1 MIISDLRE
9 IEGRQFPAR
18 RRTQPF
24 AGAGTPIP
32 TEKFSVGFVTFEPNG
47 GQVPW
52 HNQAQE
58 EIYFVIEGK
67 GEMCL
72 GTERQTLKAGQA
84 VYIPPGRISS
94 THQHGRRTPENDLL
108 LCRWLCCT
116 PAAGNDR
123 YPAKSRH

>member
-18 RRTQPF
+18 RRTQPL
-24 AGAGTPIP
+24 AGTGTPIP
-32 TEKFSVGFVTFEPNG
+32 TEEFSIGFVTFEPNG

-58 EIYFVIEGK
+58 EIYFVIEGE

-72 GTERQTLKAGQA
+72 GTEKQTLKAGSG
-84 VYIPPGRISS
+84 PCTFPR
-94 THQHGRRTPENDLL
+94 ENTINSPT
-108 LCRWLCCT
+108 RAT
-116 PAAGNDR
+116 
-123 YPAKSRH
+123 YP

>member
-32 TEKFSVGFVTFEPNG
+32 TEEFFVGFVTFEPNG

-58 EIYFVIEGK
+58 EIYFVIEG
-67 GEMCL
+67 
-72 GTERQTLKAGQA
+72 
-84 VYIPPGRISS
+84 
-94 THQHGRRTPENDLL
+94 RR
-108 LCRWLCCT
+108 
-116 PAAGNDR
+116 
-123 YPAKSRH
+123 AKCASAPKDKP